1 MARPRP
7 SGLKDLIWRLE
18 AVGFDLLTAICRLFP
33 VDVISDFGGF
43 AARLIGPLTSTH
55 RAARENLMLAFPD
68 MSEAERQRLLAAQW
82 DNTGRTMFEFPLM
95 DRILPSTGRVELVGG
110 ERLAEIARNHEAV
123 VFVSGHLSNWEV
135 MPAAIVDQ
143 GVDCLMTYRAAN
155 NPYVDKRIKDARF
168 RYGVRLFAPKGGEGA
183 KELLEALGRGQ
194 SVALMNDQK
203 FNAGL
208 AVPFFGHTAMT
219 APGPTRLALRF
230 GTVLQPMSVERL
242 KGARFRVIVH
252 PPIVLERTGNRSADI
267 LAGVLR
273 VNAFLED
280 CVRKRPEEWFWVHRR
295 WPNETYAALRA
306 RERAAR
312 PLPTKV
318 EAS

>member
-1 MARPRP
+1 MSKPRP
-7 SGLKDLIWRLE
+7 SGLQGLVWRFE

-33 VDVISDFGGF
+33 VDVISDFGGA

-55 RAARENLMLAFPD
+55 RTARENLMLAFPD
-68 MSEAERQRLLAAQW
+68 MDEAERQRLLTAQW

-95 DRILPSTGRVELVGG
+95 DRILPSTGRVEMVNA
-110 ERLAEIARNHEAV
+110 ERLAEISRDREAV

-155 NPYVDKRIKDARF
+155 NPYVDKRIRDARY

-183 KELLEALGRGQ
+183 KELLEALGNGQ

-208 AVPFFGHTAMT
+208 PVPFFGHPAMT

-252 PPIVLERTGNRSADI
+252 PPIAVERTGDRAADI
-267 LAGVLR
+267 EAGVR
-273 VNAFLED
+273 KVNAFLED

-306 RERAAR
+306 SQRAAADQ
-312 PLPTKV
+312 PEKV
-318 EAS
+318 QTS